1 MNHLV
6 FNKKISNFDIIFD
19 KTGALFIKDNKTLV
33 LADLHLGKS
42 VSLNRTGNYV
52 PLYDNEETIKSLK
65 DIILKYNP
73 LKIITLGDSFHDKF
87 SIMNMNKQHLSELK
101 KITQNFN
108 FIWITGN
115 HDKNL
120 LGIEKLNGTFLDNF
134 SKENL
139 RFTHIKT
146 NSKSSK
152 TFEFSGHYHPKTYLR
167 INNSR
172 YYYKCFV
179 IGKNFC
185 ILPSFGYYTGGI
197 DVRSEIFSEIKNE
210 YIELIVLGKRKII
223 HQKFKL

>member
-6 FNKKISNFDIIFD
+6 FNKKIYNFDIIFD

-42 VSLNRTGNYV
+42 ISLNRTGNFV

-65 DIILKYNP
+65 NIIFKYNP

-87 SIMNMNKQHLSELK
+87 SILNMNKQHLSELK

-108 FIWITGN
+108 FIWIIGN

-120 LGIEKLNGTFLDNF
+120 LGTEKISGTFLDNF

-146 NSKSSK
+146 NGKSSE
-152 TFEFSGHYHPKTYLR
+152 TFEFSGHYHPKTYLK

-197 DVRSEIFSEIKNE
+197 DIRSEIFKEIRNE

-223 HQKFKL
+223 YQKFKL